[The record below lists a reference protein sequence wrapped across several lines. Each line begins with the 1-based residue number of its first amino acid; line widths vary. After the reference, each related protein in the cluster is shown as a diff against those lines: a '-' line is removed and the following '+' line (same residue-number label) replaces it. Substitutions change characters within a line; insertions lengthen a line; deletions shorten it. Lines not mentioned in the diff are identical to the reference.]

1 MTATPVRPVGRPR
14 DEQADAALMA
24 ATVALIR
31 EVGYD
36 ALTMDAVATRAGVAR
51 TTLYRRWRTKADL
64 AAAAIE
70 GIMRRTVAIPDSGDA
85 EADLLALM
93 VGATR
98 MYRDP
103 ATAELLA
110 GFVSAM
116 ARSDRIA
123 AAVRDGF
130 VATWRRAVRAVLE
143 RAAARGALVLD
154 VDVELVVDLLASPPF
169 FRAVITGAPVDDV
182 IARDVVR
189 VVLRAFAAPPSSRG
203 LA

>member
-1 MTATPVRPVGRPR
+1 MEATI
-14 DEQADAALMA
+14 
-24 ATVALIR
+24 ALIR

-36 ALTMDAVATRAGVAR
+36 ALAMDAVASRAGVAR

-70 GIMRRTVAIPDSGDA
+70 GIMRQTVAIPDSGDA

-98 MYRDP
+98 MYQDP
-103 ATAELLA
+103 ATTQLLS

-130 VATWRRAVRAVLE
+130 VATWRQAVRALLE
-143 RAAARGALVLD
+143 REVVRGALALD
-154 VDVELVVDLLASPPF
+154 VDVELAIDLLASPPF
-169 FRAVITGAPVDDV
+169 FRAMITGAPVDEAL
-182 IARDVVR
+182 ARDVVR
-189 VVLRAFAAPPSSRG
+189 VVLRTFAPPAIPRG
-203 LA
+203 HP